1 MNIKDIQSIAR
12 SMNLKPG
19 KLKKT
24 DLIHLIQKEE
34 GNNVCYASSVVSS
47 CGQETCLWRTDC
59 LKAFK

>member
-24 DLIHLIQKEE
+24 DLIRLIQKEE
-34 GNNVCYASSVVSS
+34 GNNVCYASSAVSS
-47 CGQETCLWRTDC
+47 YLPVAYRLFEGI
-59 LKAFK
+59 

>member
-1 MNIKDIQSIAR
+1 MNIKYIQSIAH
-12 SMNLKPG
+12 SMYLKPG

-34 GNNVCYASSVVSS
+34 GNNVCYASSAVSS
-47 CGQETCLWRTDC
+47 CGQDICLWRTDC